1 MERREILMDRLS
13 LYINEMVGNDIR
25 KAVKSKDISKIV
37 DIMIDMDDDE
47 KQEILQMVDKKTR
60 QELEK
65 MIEGGLI

>member
-1 MERREILMDRLS
+1 MDRLS